1 MDQRVLI
8 SNETDFQRWLLLIL
22 SRERQRLAA
31 ENAARRALQINEFGV
46 IEEKSGPEGVRA

>member
-46 IEEKSGPEGVRA
+46 IEEKSSPEGVRA